1 MEVQSKK
8 VIVVNKPQGQTPFE
22 CITRYRANHPEI
34 GDHKLGYAGRLDPL
48 AEGVLLIL
56 VGDET
61 KKREHYELLPKTYA
75 FEIIAGVETDTYD
88 PMGII
93 GSLKEVRKE
102 VVCDSIQHELARYI
116 GKTNQPYP
124 PFSSVRMRGKS
135 LFYYAREG
143 KLAEITIPEKEI
155 TIFDAAISH
164 CTEVTLSDFFNE
176 IEPIIARVSGDFRQ
190 QEILALWKKKRDE
203 NPHLVLTRAF
213 ASLSCSSGTY
223 VRGIAHEIGK
233 RIGCGGIA
241 WNIKRTRVGEYLF
254 RRDK

>member
-1 MEVQSKK
+1 MEVQTNK

-22 CITRYRANHPEI
+22 YITHYRATHPEL
-34 GDHKLGYAGRLDPL
+34 GNQKLGYAGRLDPL

-61 KKREHYELLPKTYA
+61 KKRKHYELLPKTYA

-93 GSLKEVRKE
+93 CSVHEARKE
-102 VVCDSIQHELARYI
+102 VVYDLIKRELAQYI
-116 GKTNQPYP
+116 GKITQPYP
-124 PFSSVRMRGKS
+124 PFSSVRIRGKS

-143 KLAEITIPEKEI
+143 KLAEISIPEKEI
-155 TIFDAAISH
+155 TIYEATITD
-164 CTEVTLSDFFNE
+164 CTEITLVDFVSE
-176 IEPIIARVSGDFRQ
+176 IGPVIARVSGDFRQ
-190 QEILALWKKKRDE
+190 QDILALWKKKRNE

-241 WNIKRTRVGEYLF
+241 WNIKRTRVGEYSF